1 MRIPTIVLTLAIM
14 IEGAAFAQVLE
25 DQALQEQLVPESFKL
40 EANATAAKADLFNWR
55 TTISYTIANNSGM
68 NLYMGIMMGSVSMG
82 SCTDVRNAHG
92 GLALLPGP
100 NAVAY
105 AVDLTVGRPRPVYVP
120 AGGRV
125 SGTLI
130 AEECSA
136 PNPGSPKAPLS
147 FSLMIGKTES
157 SKSMTQVSL
166 SVDAPIRQLRGQ

>member
-1 MRIPTIVLTLAIM
+1 MRIPTIVLTLALM
-14 IEGAAFAQVLE
+14 TEGAAFAQVLE

-130 AEECSA
+130 AEDCSA